1 MANAFISGRRY
12 PSGGGIAM
20 PSGSQSFTNSGTFTA
35 PYTGVYTVAL
45 TAGHAASGAG
55 GRGGRAVGGPYGFGA
70 AGGGAGAGG
79 SAYKAPAPGII
90 QVMLSQGQV
99 VLITI
104 NSNMCSFGSFAS
116 FATGSSPGSG
126 RDGGDATGRG
136 TTSNPAEN
144 GVGGAGG
151 LGGGKP
157 TFTSGDV
164 LLAITPTLP
173 DATLSGGNGG
183 DGKTT
188 NYDKGGAAGI
198 ASNSIY
204 GVTGQNGGFGES
216 TRDNNYYE
224 IGTDPIGPKIPAA
237 AGRIDI
243 TWGNQ

>member
-1 MANAFISGRRY
+1 MMANGLIFGRAA
-12 PSGGGIAM
+12 PTGGGAVIPA
-20 PSGSQSFTNSGTFTA
+20 GSQSFTANGTFTA

-55 GRGGRAVGGPYGFGA
+55 GRGGKAVGYAGGA

-136 TTSNPAEN
+136 TISDPVKS

-164 LLAITPTLP
+164 LLEITPTLP

-216 TRDNNYYE
+216 TYDNKYFEN
-224 IGTDPIGPKIPAA
+224 GTDPIGPIIPAA

>member
-1 MANAFISGRRY
+1 MANAFISGRKY

-55 GRGGRAVGGPYGFGA
+55 GRGGVAVGAPYGAGA

-116 FATGSSPGSG
+116 FATGSSPDSG
-126 RDGGDATGRG
+126 RDGGNATGRG
-136 TTSNPAEN
+136 TTSNPAKN

-183 DGKTT
+183 DGTMT

-216 TRDNNYYE
+216 TYDNDYY
-224 IGTDPIGPKIPAA
+224 GNGMDPIGPKIPAA